1 MSLSATFIVPGDP
14 GQRTGGYLYDAQVV
28 RQLRQLGWSVEV
40 VGLEGRFPDT
50 DDRAAESMS
59 GALDS
64 LPDGARVVIDGLAL
78 GGLPDAVSR
87 HADRLAITALVHHP
101 LADETGIESACRE
114 RFLESE
120 RRALNACRGIIVTSP
135 FTASRLTRL
144 GLTDRA
150 PRVVEPGV
158 DRAPLATS
166 VEARLSGRERPGA
179 QRLLCVASLT
189 PRKGQDV
196 LVRALAGLAGRD
208 WHCILAGSRQ
218 RDTAYAGRV
227 LDLIAEA
234 GLAGRIECIGE
245 CESGALA
252 AEYRRASV
260 CLLPSHYEGYGMV
273 VSESLARGLPMITT
287 TGGALAETA
296 PGDCCLKVE
305 PDDVGALRSAL
316 RRWLDDAALRNRLTR
331 CAAARRETLQDWAA
345 AGDAF
350 AAALREVA

>member
-40 VGLEGRFPDT
+40 VGLAGRFPDT

-78 GGLPDAVSR
+78 GGLPDVVSR

-101 LADETGIESACRE
+101 LADETGIESARRE

-144 GLTDRA
+144 GLTERA

-158 DRAPLATS
+158 DRAPLSTS

-196 LVRALAGLAGRD
+196 LVRALAGLTGRD
-208 WHCILAGSRQ
+208 WHCVLAGSRQ

-227 LDLIAEA
+227 AELIAET
-234 GLAGRIECIGE
+234 GLAGRIECTGE
-245 CESGALA
+245 CDSAALA
-252 AEYRRASV
+252 AEYRSASV

-305 PDDVGALRSAL
+305 PDDVEALRSAL
-316 RRWLDDAALRNRLTR
+316 QRWLDDAALRDRLTR
-331 CAAARRETLQDWAA
+331 CAAARREALQDWSA

-350 AAALREVA
+350 AAALQEVA